1 MRYEILFAPEAVK
14 DYRGLEARIRAIVRD
29 GIEEYLRYQPTRLSK
44 SRIKRL
50 REMSRPQYRLRLGD
64 TRVFYDVAESTVQ
77 IIAIVEKSSAQ
88 NWLEKYGEG
97 K

>member
-1 MRYEILFAPEAVK
+1 MRYEILFAPEAVE
-14 DYRGLEARIRAIVRD
+14 DYRSLEARVRAIVRD
-29 GIEEYLRYQPTRLSK
+29 GVEVYLRHQPTRLSK

-50 REMSRPQYRLRLGD
+50 RDLSRPQYRLRLGD
-64 TRVFYDVAESTVQ
+64 MRVFYDVLESTVQ

-88 NWLEKYGEG
+88 DWLEKHGEG